1 MARLPT
7 NNRPS
12 NGRFAKGVSGNP
24 SGRPRGSGSHETELR
39 RLEEAGLALAAN
51 TADIIAGTA
60 KLALTKIG
68 SPELIPLFDAIT
80 DAAKS
85 AVKDGEIGPSSVALL
100 RAGFDDLQVSGQHG
114 EFFNHAGL
122 PADCDWEA
130 FKAYYTTRKRI
141 DHDRHVE
148 DLRRFPPIAQ
158 RIKELKAQMP
168 VKSCNR
174 QTQNKLKIGF
184 D

>member
-1 MARLPT
+1 MANQPT
-7 NNRPS
+7 KNRPS
-12 NGRFAKGVSGNP
+12 NGCFAKGVSGNP
-24 SGRPRGSGSHETELR
+24 SGRPRGSGSRDTELR
-39 RLEEAGLALAAN
+39 RQEEDGLALAAH
-51 TADIIAGTA
+51 TADVIAGTA

-100 RAGFDDLQVSGQHG
+100 RWWYDDHRGGGQG
-114 EFFNHAGL
+114 GAFFLHAGL
-122 PADCDWEA
+122 PEDCDWA
-130 FKAYYTTRKRI
+130 NFKEQYTTRKRI

-168 VKSCNR
+168 VEPC
-174 QTQNKLKIGF
+174 
-184 D
+184 